1 MADTAASGHAG
12 EPDDSGNAPTTRL
25 PREIWVLVGGSFLIA
40 IGYGLVAPALPTFAA
55 SFDVGITA
63 ASAVVS
69 AFAGVRLVFAPLS
82 GKLVTKLGERPVYL
96 WGISIVAAGSIA
108 CAFAQDYWQL
118 MVFRS
123 ASGIGSTM
131 FTVSAIGLLIRMA
144 PPRLRGKAS
153 SAWGTSFLLGG
164 IAGPVFGSVLVGF
177 SLRAPFLVYG
187 LALVLTT
194 VLVWWQ
200 LRHSHLVGPI
210 ESGGRP
216 TMTFPQ
222 ALRDSTY
229 RAALGSNFI
238 KGWVVLG
245 IRTSLIPLFVKN
257 VMGTSE
263 AFAGIALAVFGVG
276 SAGALLLAG
285 RIADSRGR
293 KPPALVGLVLLAL
306 GATLLGQSSD
316 PWFFLFAS
324 LIAGIGSG
332 SVNPAQSAALA
343 DVLGS
348 DARGGGVLAGFQMI
362 ADIGAVSG
370 PLVAGAIADNWSYT
384 TSFAITGGIT
394 LLAVV
399 LWLFARETLPSG
411 DTSEMTG
418 TSGSTATT
426 GVDDTAAAGQSR
438 QQAATES

>member
-1 MADTAASGHAG
+1 CPGARAPVRHCRSASVCGGAAAR
-12 EPDDSGNAPTTRL
+12 PPIPTLFPYTTLFR
-25 PREIWVLVGGSFLIA
+25 S
-40 IGYGLVAPALPTFAA
+40 ALPTFAA

-123 ASGIGSTM
+123 ACGIGSTM

-144 PPRLRGKAS
+144 PPHLRGKAS

-164 IAGPVFGSVLVGF
+164 IAGPVFGSALVGF

-200 LRHSHLVGPI
+200 LRHSHLVAPVD
-210 ESGGRP
+210 SGSRP

-222 ALRDSTY
+222 ALRDSPS

-238 KGWVVLG
+238 KGWVGLG
-245 IRTSLIPLFVKN
+245 LRTSLIPLFVKN
-257 VMGTSE
+257 VMGPSE
-263 AFAGIALAVFGVG
+263 SFAGIARAVFGVG
-276 SAGALLLAG
+276 SAGALLLGG
-285 RIADSRGR
+285 R
-293 KPPALVGLVLLAL
+293 
-306 GATLLGQSSD
+306 
-316 PWFFLFAS
+316 
-324 LIAGIGSG
+324 
-332 SVNPAQSAALA
+332 
-343 DVLGS
+343 
-348 DARGGGVLAGFQMI
+348 
-362 ADIGAVSG
+362 
-370 PLVAGAIADNWSYT
+370 
-384 TSFAITGGIT
+384 
-394 LLAVV
+394 
-399 LWLFARETLPSG
+399 
-411 DTSEMTG
+411 
-418 TSGSTATT
+418 
-426 GVDDTAAAGQSR
+426 
-438 QQAATES
+438 